1 MALFGPSMGLAMMGA
16 FFVVWLVVILVLYA
30 YFALALQFI
39 AKKTK
44 TKNAWLAWIP
54 IANIYLMTQVGKVSA
69 WWTLSVLL
77 PIIPFIGGLAM
88 AAVMIYIWWKI
99 AELIHRPGWWSILLI
114 LPIVNLVI
122 VGIMAWGK

>member
-16 FFVVWLVVILVLYA
+16 FFVVWLVVILAFYV
-30 YFALALQFI
+30 YFALALMSI

-54 IANIYLMTQVGKVSA
+54 IANIYLMTQVGKVPA

-77 PIIPFIGGLAM
+77 PIIPFIGGLAL

-99 AELIHRPGWWSILLI
+99 AEAIHRPGWWSILLI
-114 LPIVNLVI
+114 VPIVNLVI